1 MFHFKRL
8 PVSAGLLAVA
18 LAALPAGAAQAA
30 ETAYPLTINS
40 CGHEITFKQAPAR
53 TVSVGQSTT
62 EVLYLLGV
70 ADKVV
75 GTALW
80 IGPVLKGYE
89 DANAKVERL
98 ADNDPSFEAVVGK
111 RPDLVTTQFQWQI
124 GPEGVVGTPEQFAEL
139 GIPVYTSPAD
149 CMGKD
154 NSGGGDGVR
163 KSVFTMD
170 LIYQEVRDLA
180 KIFNV
185 QDRGEEVIADLKKRE
200 EAARAKIAS
209 ANGKISAVF
218 WFSSAELDID
228 PYVAGRNGAPG
239 YIMSA
244 LGLKNVIESDE
255 EWPTVGWETIAKANP
270 SVIVAGKMDRRRFP
284 ADDVAVK
291 LKFLATDPVASIMP
305 AVKAAHVFE
314 MDAQAMNPTIRT
326 IEGIETLAETISTAG
341 LAK

>member
-18 LAALPAGAAQAA
+18 LAALLAGAAQAA
-30 ETAYPLTINS
+30 ETTYPLTINS

-185 QDRGEEVIADLKKRE
+185 QDRGEEVVADLKKRE

-326 IEGIETLAETISTAG
+326 IEGIETLAEAISTAG

>member
-1 MFHFKRL
+1 MFHSGRL
-8 PVSAGLLAVA
+8 PAYAGLLAAA
-18 LAALPAGAAQAA
+18 LAVLPAAAAHAA
-30 ETAYPLTINS
+30 ETVYPLTINS

-62 EVLYLLGV
+62 EVLYLLGL

-111 RPDLVTTQFQWQI
+111 KPDLVTTQFQWQI
-124 GPEGVVGTPEQFAEL
+124 GPEGVVGTPAQFAEL

-149 CMGKD
+149 CVGKD

-163 KSVFTMD
+163 KTGFTME
-170 LIYQEVRDLA
+170 LIYQEIRDLA
-180 KIFNV
+180 QIFNV
-185 QDRGEEVIADLKKRE
+185 QDRGEEVVADLKKRE

-209 ANGKISAVF
+209 ANGKLSAVF

-228 PYVAGRNGAPG
+228 PYVAGRHGAPG

-244 LGLKNVIESDE
+244 LGLTNIIESDE

-291 LKFLATDPVASIMP
+291 HKFLATDPVASIMS
-305 AVKAAHVFE
+305 AVKEGHVFD

-326 IEGIETLAETISTAG
+326 IEGMETLAEAISAAG